1 MSTSL
6 LKKYECDKL
15 SEVVGNK
22 RGIKLIKDW
31 LNNYHA
37 SKVFLAK
44 HGLLK
49 KSTKGRKRKM
59 DGLTDHENCLRTQK
73 GNLLIMG
80 GHGTGKTMTIN
91 LILKEMGY
99 HSYYFSSLENKN
111 KINMKRL
118 LQPDKKCVLVID
130 ELESIIVLN
139 DKKSVSSLI
148 VENNYMRT
156 MPIIVL
162 TNNQHNK
169 QLNETKKHSD
179 EIKIYSP
186 YPNEIYGW
194 ISKICIKE
202 RIKFDYGAL
211 NDFLTHCKND
221 LRKILI
227 ELNNLKILFKDK
239 IIKKSDIDNFRH
251 VIDKKNMD
259 VMLYKDT
266 EEILTGG
273 KTDIDKCLG
282 LYESEKILIPLMIH
296 ENYHKFI
303 KQEKYSKIL
312 DILSMGDIIDNY
324 IHSGQNWDL
333 STTRAMISTV
343 VPSHLI
349 NKYQNTSNK
358 CKKLDYANPNEYKL
372 NKNSEDA
379 DADAAGAGD
388 GGGDG
393 DGDGDNKKS
402 NTNND
407 ADDEDKLVFATDL
420 NRTSVKKMNSKNTK
434 ITNKEINKHSKS
446 RNKSVDEFL
455 YLGDIIKG
463 NPSLNIEFSS
473 NILKINRIK

>member
-1 MSTSL
+1 MSLSL
-6 LKKYECDKL
+6 LKKYECERL

-22 RGIKLIKDW
+22 RGIQSIKDW

-37 SKVFLAK
+37 SKSFLLK
-44 HGLLK
+44 HELLK

-59 DGLTDHENCLRTQK
+59 DGLTDYENILRTQK

-80 GHGTGKTMTIN
+80 GHGTGKTMIIN

-99 HSYYFSSLENKN
+99 YPYYFSNLENKN
-111 KINMKRL
+111 RINMKRL

-179 EIKIYSP
+179 EIKIYP
-186 YPNEIYGW
+186 PFQNEIYGW
-194 ISKICIKE
+194 ISRICIKE
-202 RIKFDYGAL
+202 SIRFDYGVL
-211 NDFLTHCKND
+211 NDFLSHCKND

-227 ELNNLKILFKDK
+227 ELNNLKILFKNK
-239 IIKKSDIDNFRH
+239 TIKKNDIDNFKN

-273 KTDIDKCLG
+273 KIDIDKCLS

-303 KQEKYSKIL
+303 KQDKYSKVL
-312 DILSMGDIIDNY
+312 DIISIGDIIDNY

-333 STTRAMISTV
+333 SITRAMISTV
-343 VPSHLI
+343 VPSYLI

-358 CKKLDYANPNEYKL
+358 SKKLDFANPNEYKL
-372 NKNSEDA
+372 NKNSED
-379 DADAAGAGD
+379 DCENNQGEGEVEENKNE
-388 GGGDG
+388 
-393 DGDGDNKKS
+393 DN
-402 NTNND
+402 D
-407 ADDEDKLVFATDL
+407 VDEDKLVFATDL

-463 NPSLNIEFSS
+463 NPNLNIDFSS